1 MVVLWVWTSAP
12 DESPTGSVEMAKGGG
27 IVIAAVLIGAI
38 ALAPSNKNG
47 SSSSSTSSGASSSS
61 SSSSSSSQGFNF
73 FSETKPGTSSSSSS
87 GGTGSACTHTTNF
100 TSNEGKFTA
109 PTTSGSSMTTQR
121 SCTMGPNK
129 GEGAPTEALQNA
141 LIHCYDQ
148 PLKVDGDYGSA
159 TQASVLKLQVFLHIH
174 ADGLYGPQ
182 TAGAMNWPTKA
193 DDGKTSCVKHP
204 L

>member
-47 SSSSSTSSGASSSS
+47 SSSSS
-61 SSSSSSSQGFNF
+61 SSSSQGFNF
-73 FSETKPGTSSSSSS
+73 FSETKPGTSSSSGGSGSS
-87 GGTGSACTHTTNF
+87 CTGTSTF

-109 PTTSGSSMTTQR
+109 PTVSGSSMTTQR